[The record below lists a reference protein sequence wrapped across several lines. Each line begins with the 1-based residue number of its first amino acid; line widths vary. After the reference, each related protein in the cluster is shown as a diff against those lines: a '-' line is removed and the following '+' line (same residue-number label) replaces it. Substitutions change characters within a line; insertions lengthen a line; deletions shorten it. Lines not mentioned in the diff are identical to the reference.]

1 MNLLSR
7 GYENYPG
14 SCPLSKESKS
24 KDGTVPMHS
33 LNSHLFLILERK
45 KNMEYN
51 EQERLEKE
59 ATELINELKELQF
72 KYAQN
77 KESENLKQ
85 IIKEKR
91 DRLFDVRVALQQSL
105 SPSSKK
111 R

>member
-1 MNLLSR
+1 
-7 GYENYPG
+7 
-14 SCPLSKESKS
+14 
-24 KDGTVPMHS
+24 
-33 LNSHLFLILERK
+33 
-45 KNMEYN
+45 MEYN

-91 DRLFDVRVALQQSL
+91 DKLFSVRLALQQSL